1 MNHLLASHNVPPS
14 VELHIEQ
21 LVLHG
26 FAPGDRRSIQEAVQ
40 IELERLFTERGLP
53 PSLAQSGEHPR
64 MDAGEFRLAAHS
76 RAETVGRQIART
88 LYEGFQPTTG
98 SRPAAGPGGA
108 SP

>member
-1 MNHLLASHNVPPS
+1 MNPPLSPRNLPPS
-14 VELHIEQ
+14 LELHIGE

-26 FAPGDRRSIQEAVQ
+26 FAPSDRRPIQEALQ
-40 IELERLFTERGLP
+40 AELQGLFTEQGLP
-53 PSLAQSGEHPR
+53 QPLAQSGERPR

-76 RAETVGRQIART
+76 RAEIVGRQIART